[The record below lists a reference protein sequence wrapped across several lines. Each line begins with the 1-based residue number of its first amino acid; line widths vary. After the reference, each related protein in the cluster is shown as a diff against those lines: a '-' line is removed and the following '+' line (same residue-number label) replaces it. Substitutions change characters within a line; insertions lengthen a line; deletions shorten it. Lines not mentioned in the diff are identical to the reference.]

1 MKEFIHNK
9 VKVIEDFF
17 TEFNEV
23 QKLYYNRS
31 FDFDNRITSFLTD
44 LSNYFKNRGESSKES
59 EVLRILNMLQTVR
72 RGFNPFSLEK
82 ISVGKRELLWGI
94 SFNGIE
100 NVNAL
105 LQEIYH
111 KEKSKL
117 EEGEDILTN
126 LILNLFQQGVLTES
140 ILKELNTIPKIE
152 ATWNSILAQNGSI
165 SLVNK
170 KLLVKLIN
178 EDIYMLIEKII
189 LKIVNQ

>member
-23 QKLYYNRS
+23 QRLYYNRS
-31 FDFDNRITSFLTD
+31 FDFDHRFTSFLTE
-44 LSNYFKNRGESSKES
+44 LSSYFKNRGESSKES

-82 ISVGKRELLWGI
+82 ISVGKREQLWGF

-100 NVNAL
+100 NINSI
-105 LQEIYH
+105 LQEIYQ
-111 KEKSKL
+111 KEITKL
-117 EEGEDILTN
+117 EEGEEILTN
-126 LILNLFQQGVLTES
+126 LILSLFQQGTLTES
-140 ILKELNTIPKIE
+140 NLKELNTIPKIE
-152 ATWNSILAQNGSI
+152 STWISILAQNGSI
-165 SLVNK
+165 SLINK
-170 KLLVKLIN
+170 KLLVQIIN
-178 EDIYMLIEKII
+178 EDIYMLIERII

>member
-23 QKLYYNRS
+23 QRLYYNRS
-31 FDFDNRITSFLTD
+31 FDFDHRFTSLLTE
-44 LSNYFKNRGESSKES
+44 LSSYFKNRGESSKES

-82 ISVGKRELLWGI
+82 ISVGKREQLWGF

-100 NVNAL
+100 NINSI
-105 LQEIYH
+105 LQEIYQ
-111 KEKSKL
+111 KEITKL
-117 EEGEDILTN
+117 EEGEEILTN
-126 LILNLFQQGVLTES
+126 LILSHFQLGVLTES
-140 ILKELNTIPKIE
+140 NLKELNTIPKIE
-152 ATWNSILAQNGSI
+152 ATWISILAQYLSI
-165 SLVNK
+165 SLINK
-170 KLLVKLIN
+170 KLLVQIIN
-178 EDIYMLIEKII
+178 EDIYMLIERII